1 MKARPCGDAAV
12 LIDIDEAESVE
23 AGLTVQDGVLSV
35 HQRLKHAQEQG
46 LEGIVDMVPA
56 ARTLLVKLDPSI
68 QPPREFVAKME
79 SLSLDA
85 PAENVG
91 SADADVVTVPTVYDG
106 PDLETVAR
114 LWDVSVDEV
123 VSMHSGMTW
132 RAAFGGFA
140 PGFTYL
146 LPTGDFPTVPRLD
159 SPRPRIPRGSVGMAG
174 AFSGVYPQQSPGGW
188 QLLGHTE
195 REMWDTHRT
204 PPALIQPGQL
214 VRFEVKND

>member
-12 LIDIDEAESVE
+12 LIDIDDAESIE
-23 AGLTVQDGVLSV
+23 AGLTVQDGVLSI
-35 HQRLKHAQEQG
+35 HQRLKDAQQRG

-56 ARTLLVKLDPSI
+56 ARTLLVMLDPKI
-68 QPPREFVAKME
+68 QPPRDFVAKME
-79 SLSLDA
+79 SLHLET
-85 PAENVG
+85 PAVG
-91 SADADVVTVPTVYDG
+91 NLSSGEDIVTVPTVYDG
-106 PDLETVAR
+106 PDLGTVAE
-114 LWDVSVDEV
+114 LWGVSADDV

-132 RAAFGGFA
+132 KAAFGGFA

-159 SPRPRIPRGSVGMAG
+159 SPRPRIPQGSVGMAG

-188 QLLGHTE
+188 QLLGHTDLA
-195 REMWDTHRT
+195 MWDTSRT
-204 PPALIQPGQL
+204 PPALIRPGQL